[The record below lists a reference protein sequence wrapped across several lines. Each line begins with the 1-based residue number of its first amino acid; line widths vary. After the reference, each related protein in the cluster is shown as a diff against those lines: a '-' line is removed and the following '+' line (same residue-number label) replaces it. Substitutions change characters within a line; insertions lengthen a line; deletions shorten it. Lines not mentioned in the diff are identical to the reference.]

1 MTFASMLAI
10 TWNPEIRGIIAVL
23 VGFVVLCGSVYL
35 ILSTNLGGRLGFL
48 VAIAGL
54 AGWLAT
60 MGLIW
65 WVYGIGL
72 KGPDPSWKP
81 LGQIVNDGDLY
92 AGEILQAPVVADNYD
107 ALAAGNSKALIA
119 DGWSQLAEDDPAR
132 GQAIAASDDIIQN
145 QAQLMKAGEYTS
157 IAVYDKGGEKYP
169 LIANN
174 GSLDMFAFRHTPHYA
189 LVEVRGVLPNISEPG
204 RAPATPT
211 VDPSQPPRYVLME
224 RDLGARR
231 QPAVAL
237 TLGGGLIFLIL
248 CWLMHRRDRV
258 VAAHRSQA
266 IERAPAGT

>member
-1 MTFASMLAI
+1 MTLASMLAI
-10 TWNPEIRGIIAVL
+10 AWKPEIRGMIPVL

-48 VAIAGL
+48 VALTAL

-81 LGQIVNDGDLY
+81 VGQIVNDGDLY

-107 ALAAGNSKALIA
+107 ALAAGNSKALLA
-119 DGWSQLAEDDPAR
+119 DGWTQLAEDDPSR

-145 QAQLMKAGEYTS
+145 QAELLKAGEYVS
-157 IAVYDKGGEKYP
+157 IDVYDRGGAKYP

-174 GSLDMFAFRHTPHYA
+174 RTLDMFAFRHKPHHA

-204 RAPATPT
+204 RAPATAQ
-211 VDPSQPPRYVLME
+211 VDPAQPPRYVLME
-224 RDLGARR
+224 RNLGARR

-237 TLGGGLIFLIL
+237 TLGGGLIFLIM
-248 CWLMHRRDRV
+248 CWLLHRRDRV
-258 VAAHRSQA
+258 AAVHRRQA
-266 IERAPAGT
+266 IERAPAGA